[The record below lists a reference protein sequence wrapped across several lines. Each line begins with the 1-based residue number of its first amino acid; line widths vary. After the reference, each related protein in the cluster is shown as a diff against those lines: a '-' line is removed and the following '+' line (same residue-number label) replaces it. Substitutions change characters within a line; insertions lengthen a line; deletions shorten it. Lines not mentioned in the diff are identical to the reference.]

1 MDGPSGASGK
11 ILTRGRTLS
20 CGLRFVLT
28 HPIATLR
35 WGAFCF
41 ADDARRQAA
50 KVADKSE
57 WFQRIEPFRTR
68 FELFLEEY
76 RLEILKP
83 VRLVNTTLQEGS
95 VTEFELFMLGT
106 LCQGVRA
113 RAVMEIGTYRG
124 RTTCNL
130 AANLAEKGKV
140 YTLNYSDASLANIVV
155 GEMYRGTPLEGSI
168 ELITADSMYFDF
180 SPWYSQIDL
189 MFIDGNHSLSYVQ
202 KDSENAFRCVRP
214 GGIIAW
220 HDVDPKHPETTVAA
234 LGACEQHGA
243 SPRWID
249 GTQTLLT
256 VRPALSATPNAGAV

>member
-1 MDGPSGASGK
+1 MLSK
-11 ILTRGRTLS
+11 GRTLS
-20 CGLRFVLT
+20 RGLRFVLT
-28 HPIATLR
+28 HPTATLR
-35 WGAFCF
+35 WAAFCLE
-41 ADDARRQAA
+41 DDTRREAA
-50 KVADKSE
+50 KMADKSQ
-57 WFQRIEPFRTR
+57 WFQRIEPHRTR

-76 RLEILKP
+76 RLEAP
-83 VRLVNTTLQEGS
+83 NAVRLVNTTLQEGS
-95 VTEFELFMLGT
+95 VAEYELFMLST
-106 LCQGVRA
+106 LCRCVRA

-130 AANLAEKGKV
+130 AANIAEKGRV

-155 GEMYRGTPLEGSI
+155 GEMYRGTPLEGLI
-168 ELITADSMYFDF
+168 ETIMADSMHFDF
-180 SPWYSQIDL
+180 SPWYGQVDL

-243 SPRWID
+243 TPRWID
-249 GTQTLLT
+249 GTQTLLAI
-256 VRPALSATPNAGAV
+256 RPTSSAVPHARPIA